1 MRFMTLFLTLP
12 FLLLA
17 CSEDEK
23 AKDDDVAECV
33 DDTATDTGVDT
44 GETIDTGD
52 TATDPVD
59 TGSDTGD
66 TATDPADTGTDT
78 GAGADTGT
86 GTDTGT
92 EDTGGDTAG
101 TPPA

>member
-23 AKDDDVAECV
+23 SKDDAVAECV

-66 TATDPADTGTDT
+66 TATDPV
-78 GAGADTGT
+78 DTGT

>member
-1 MRFMTLFLTLP
+1 MTLFLALP

-23 AKDDDVAECV
+23 SKDDAVAECV

-44 GETIDTGD
+44 GETIDT
-52 TATDPVD
+52 V
-59 TGSDTGD
+59 
-66 TATDPADTGTDT
+66 DT

-86 GTDTGT
+86 GTDTGA